1 MRSLSPSELGISS
14 TSILKRAL
22 WGIHVAEGFMNLA
35 LLSLGR
41 EVITLL
47 KLVEISRPQ
56 QRKKEVVKEWQIKLL
71 KLEDEVF

>member
-1 MRSLSPSELGISS
+1 
-14 TSILKRAL
+14 
-22 WGIHVAEGFMNLA
+22 MNLA

-56 QRKKEVVKEWQIKLL
+56 QRKKEVGKEWQIKLL